1 MEFIKIVKA
10 VGSFFLALLIGAIP
24 FMCALSFA
32 FNWHAL
38 IKFLFTA
45 MTVALIAIGTGWIYV
60 ESEEV

>member
-1 MEFIKIVKA
+1 MNKELIKIVKA
-10 VGSFFLALLIGAIP
+10 SGSFFLIMLILAIP

-38 IKFLFTA
+38 IKFILAA

-60 ESEEV
+60 ESE